1 MWAIIL
7 KFALGLLGEV
17 VISFIRALQ
26 ERRAD
31 NESLL
36 KYTISLVETMENS
49 PDLTNDQ
56 KKEYVVSNM
65 KQYAIELGVDLT
77 GSLTT
82 GLIDAAIQH
91 VRRLQGAKP

>member
-1 MWAIIL
+1 MWAMIL
-7 KFALGLLGEV
+7 KFALGLLGEI
-17 VISFIRALQ
+17 VISFIRELQ
-26 ERRAD
+26 ARRAD
-31 NESLL
+31 NENLL
-36 KYTISLVETMENS
+36 KYTVSLVDAMERS
-49 PDLTNDQ
+49 PHLTNDQ

-91 VRRLQGAKP
+91 VRRLQGAKL